1 MKKVILSLLLLLG
14 ICSVQ
19 AANTVPKNRANNQ
32 ICLTLGNG
40 EKAYYNTS
48 QISSVIVGD
57 TVVVNVD
64 ETVQDV
70 YAGNVSSIAFAKKSV
85 ENVAVNIAFNGTT
98 ASITGDTDVV
108 TVSQNGADITVTSTI
123 DCYLDITLTGST
135 TSGSLIVYSQ
145 KKYGITLNGV
155 SITNPQGPA
164 INNQCG
170 KSLHVTLADGTVNTL
185 TDGASYAE
193 SSIDQKGVLFS
204 EGQIYFLGTGTLQVN
219 GNAKNGIASDDYIVI
234 EGGTIKVDVAETGS
248 NGIKVNDGFTIS
260 GGVLGINV
268 KADGARGIKSDAQVE
283 IQGGETTITTKGDCL
298 IETTDGV
305 RDTASAA
312 GVKCDGVFLMTAGKL
327 TVTSTG
333 DGGKGINC
341 ADTVKFEGGTL
352 VANTTGSNDE
362 GKPKAVKGDK
372 GIIVSGGSFTATCK
386 KSWALDNGVDSETV
400 SDRVTIIG
408 TPTTKTLEKRNVI
421 IKYE

>member
-204 EGQIYFLGTGTLQVN
+204 EGQI
-219 GNAKNGIASDDYIVI
+219 
-234 EGGTIKVDVAETGS
+234 
-248 NGIKVNDGFTIS
+248 
-260 GGVLGINV
+260 
-268 KADGARGIKSDAQVE
+268 
-283 IQGGETTITTKGDCL
+283 
-298 IETTDGV
+298 
-305 RDTASAA
+305 
-312 GVKCDGVFLMTAGKL
+312 
-327 TVTSTG
+327 
-333 DGGKGINC
+333 
-341 ADTVKFEGGTL
+341 
-352 VANTTGSNDE
+352 
-362 GKPKAVKGDK
+362 
-372 GIIVSGGSFTATCK
+372 
-386 KSWALDNGVDSETV
+386 
-400 SDRVTIIG
+400 
-408 TPTTKTLEKRNVI
+408 
-421 IKYE
+421 